1 MMFHF
6 INLSESASTDNYE
19 KGKLFEKLVKKIVD
33 ECGFTD
39 IKLRRKRA
47 SLEYDITAIG
57 KLDGKKLVGEAKA
70 KVEKISGPVVSSFAG
85 KMIPYWDEDPKTL
98 GLFISTSELTGEAE
112 DYLQTIETRNIKTI
126 IGDEI
131 LEILSEELGYCTTK
145 QVKALS
151 EKHFGMR
158 TGDTYFLVSD
168 RGDYFIQLLIH
179 KSDTLPTAFCV
190 LHKDGEL
197 IDDHSFGDEVKRRIP
212 ELKELKFVTSD
223 KEEITE
229 TAPVG
234 ITAPAKGE
242 GWFDYKFPAP
252 PECFIGRRE
261 EINKFFD
268 FIKRIKKRDTNT
280 TVFEIL
286 SRSGVGKSSYA
297 LKVQD
302 DVEKEGNFSIIC
314 DARNIR
320 TTIDVLGIFQ
330 EFIQKINNN
339 LEIPRSFNEI
349 QKFLIKVDE
358 NLNENGK
365 IGFVFID
372 QFEAMFSRPELFIQF
387 VDIVQETMHTCKS
400 IIFCLTRKNDQP
412 TTYDERAPIEI
423 DLSKLREMSEHI
435 LLEDFTKDEALT
447 LVEKIEDE
455 TSIKLKKELK
465 YLIMETSDGF
475 PWLHKRLC
483 AHVIQLVNHDYSQAE
498 IINMGLRLVDLFEEE
513 LEALDEIEKDFLKRI
528 AHYLPATLQELS
540 EIFEEGKIF
549 SKHLQVLQ
557 NQRLIRLTGSTYDT
571 YNDFFKE
578 YLKTGTI
585 PLRTKFIFR
594 TTPKATLTLLNLLIE
609 EKLYSITELQQRTK
623 KKLGSLYN
631 TLRDL
636 RMLGLVDY
644 AKDIIQVDSKVE
656 MAYRENNL
664 EKLIRERTK
673 SNAPISDI
681 LLKLN
686 LTGSLDISGTE
697 SILKEDFPFVD
708 AGDETWKTY
717 AKNLA
722 RWISRVGLAKIR
734 AHQLFLSKE
743 EEKIFV
749 APVYPS
755 SEIFLPNQYT
765 SQILLVVN
773 FFKEREATSLNEC
786 RNAFGRTVKKA
797 IVDLKAIGFLL
808 NAYNGDM
815 TLSQS
820 GMKFAN
826 MDDLAKQKRMRELLL
841 SKHNIK
847 DYVDLLEKNPKIK
860 HVELLKEVM
869 NRYPKRNWTD
879 ETWQWRSKILAN
891 WLEYTLLLSRKAGKI
906 SKRKGM
912 QMRLES

>member
-1 MMFHF
+1 MFHF
-6 INLSESASTDNYE
+6 INLSDFASTDTYE
-19 KGKLFEKLVKKIVD
+19 KGKLFEALVEKIVD
-33 ECGFTD
+33 ECGYTN

-47 SLEYDITAIG
+47 SLEYDITATG
-57 KLDGKKLVGEAKA
+57 KLDGKGLVGEAKA
-70 KVEKISGPVVSSFAG
+70 KVEKIAGHVFSSFAG

-112 DYLQTIETRNIKTI
+112 DYHRTIEKKNIKTI

-131 LEILSEELGYCTTK
+131 LKILSKELGYYTIK
-145 QVKALS
+145 QVKAIS
-151 EKHFGMR
+151 EKRFGMR
-158 TGDTYFLVSD
+158 SGDTYLLVSD

-179 KSDTLPTAFCV
+179 KSKTLPTAFCV

-197 IDDHSFGDEVKRRIP
+197 IDDHAFGDEVKRRIP
-212 ELKELKFVTSD
+212 ELKELKIVTSD

-229 TAPVG
+229 TAPGG

-252 PECFIGRRE
+252 PECFIGRTE
-261 EINKFFD
+261 WINKFFD
-268 FIKRIKKRDTNT
+268 FTKRIKERDTNT

-302 DVEKEGNFSIIC
+302 DVEKQGNFSIIC

-330 EFIQKINNN
+330 EFIQRINNN

-349 QKFLIKVDE
+349 QKFLIKADE
-358 NLNENGK
+358 ILNKNDT

-387 VDIVQETMHTCKS
+387 VDIIQETMHTCKS

-412 TTYDERAPIEI
+412 TTYDERASIDI
-423 DLSKLREMSEHI
+423 DLSKLRQMSEHI
-435 LLEDFTKDEALT
+435 LLEDFTKDEAFT
-447 LVEKIEDE
+447 LVEKIEYVKG
-455 TSIKLKKELK
+455 IKLKKELK
-465 YLIMETSDGF
+465 YLIMKTSDGF

-483 AHVIQLVNHDYSQAE
+483 AHVIQLMNLDYSQAE

-513 LEALDEIEKDFLKRI
+513 LAALDEIEKDFLKRI
-528 AHYLPATLQELS
+528 AHYLPATMQELS
-540 EIFEEGKIF
+540 EIFEEGKML
-549 SKHLQVLQ
+549 SKHLQALQ

-594 TTPKATLTLLNLLIE
+594 TTPKATLDLLNQIIDD
-609 EKLYSITELQQRTK
+609 KLYSITELQQRTNK
-623 KKLGSLYN
+623 QLGSLYN

-644 AKDIIQVDSKVE
+644 AKDTIRVDSKVE

-673 SNAPISDI
+673 SNAPVSDI
-681 LLKLN
+681 RSKLN
-686 LTGSLDISGTE
+686 LTGSLDIGDIK
-697 SILKEDFPFVD
+697 SILKDNFPFGDDVR
-708 AGDETWKTY
+708 DETWTIY
-717 AKNLA
+717 AKHLVG
-722 RWISRVGLAKIR
+722 WIYQVGLAKR
-734 AHQLFLSKE
+734 RGYNLFLSNE
-743 EEKIFV
+743 GEKISV
-749 APVYPS
+749 VPVDPS
-755 SEIFLPNQYT
+755 SRIFLPNQYT
-765 SQILLVVN
+765 RKNLLVVN
-773 FFKEREATSLNEC
+773 FFKEKKTASLNEC
-786 RNAFGRTVKKA
+786 RNTFGQTVEKA
-797 IVDLKAIGFLL
+797 IIDLKAIGFLM
-808 NAYNGDM
+808 NTYNGDM
-815 TLSQS
+815 TLSHG
-820 GMKFAN
+820 GMEFAN
-826 MDDLAKQKRMRELLL
+826 MDDFAKQKRMKELLL
-841 SKHNIK
+841 SKSNIK

-860 HVELLKEVM
+860 HVEILKEVM

-879 ETWQWRSKILAN
+879 ETWQWRSKVLAN
-891 WLEYTLLLSRKAGKI
+891 WLEYSQLLSRKAGKI
-906 SKRKGM
+906 SKQKGM
-912 QMRLES
+912 QMLLES